1 MMEPD
6 IFKVYTYASST
17 LSNVAMFRSPRSPI
31 QTSFTRGPTL
41 VESGLIRF
49 ILQTVL

>member
-31 QTSFTRGPTL
+31 KTSVTL